1 MNTKRSLGAG
11 EGTAADVEADLAG
24 RLAKLSGMMARGAT
38 ADEVVDF
45 LYWPE
50 IVVAGEGLGKAYRG
64 FAELRPLLREFL
76 GHLGTDCSW
85 TITDPVVTSGDVA
98 STLIQVTCRYGGKQP
113 DANYCVVYVW
123 HRRANEW
130 KVVHELVC
138 VGVLKDSAKA

>member
-1 MNTKRSLGAG
+1 MDTKQGLGVG
-11 EGTAADVEADLAG
+11 ESAVADVEADLAG
-24 RLAKLSGMMARGAT
+24 RLAKLTRMMASGVT

-64 FAELRPLLREFL
+64 FAELRPLLRDYL
-76 GHLGTDCSW
+76 GQLGKDCSW

-98 STLIQVTCRYGGKQP
+98 STLIQVTCRYGGEQP
-113 DANYCVVYVW
+113 DANYSVIYVW
-123 HRRANEW
+123 QRRAKEW

-138 VGVLKDSAKA
+138 VGVLKDVAK